1 VPVTD
6 GTGRDAVIAL
16 AAAEREAGGML
27 HTARAVSVAV
37 ERSAVHA
44 ASRWARGILTWLST
58 RARRNPPAM
67 LSAVYILLMLTVSVA
82 PQAFTGHDP
91 YALSPKDRLLP
102 PSTSHLFGTDEV
114 GRDIYA
120 RVIHGT
126 RLTLTLALF
135 VVALSLALGSVV
147 GSLSGIAPRWVD
159 ELIMRTTDIFLAFPQ
174 FVMAMAIVSVLSRS
188 MLNAMF
194 ALAFIWWA
202 QYARIVRAQVL
213 IVKEEQFVEAATALG
228 KTRLAVLVQ
237 EIYPNC
243 FGPVVVRATLDV
255 SYAVLILS
263 GLSFIGLGAEPPT
276 AEWGAILTRSRDY
289 LLGYWWY
296 PTFPGLAIFLTSMA
310 FNFLGDAFRDVLDP
324 RARKLV

>member
-1 VPVTD
+1 MVEPPPGDVA
-6 GTGRDAVIAL
+6 AVATPASR
-16 AAAEREAGGML
+16 AAAVGTPR
-27 HTARAVSVAV
+27 HD
-37 ERSAVHA
+37 
-44 ASRWARGILTWLST
+44 
-58 RARRNPPAM
+58 RARRGAAWLLKRVRRNAPA
-67 LSAVYILLMLTVSVA
+67 LVSAVYVVLMLAVSIA
-82 PQAFTGHDP
+82 PGLFTGHDP
-91 YALSPKDRLLP
+91 YRLSPRDRLQA
-102 PSTSHLFGTDEV
+102 PSAAHLFGTDEV

-120 RVIHGT
+120 RVVHGT

-174 FVMAMAIVSVLSRS
+174 FVMAMAIVSVLTRS
-188 MLNAMF
+188 MLNAML

-213 IVKEEQFVEAATALG
+213 VVKEEQFVEASRALG
-228 KTRLAVLVQ
+228 KSRLAILVR

-255 SYAVLILS
+255 SYAILILS

-289 LLGYWWY
+289 LVGYWWY

-324 RARKLV
+324 RSKRYV

>member
-1 VPVTD
+1 MLAWLL
-6 GTGRDAVIAL
+6 RRFRRNAVAVL
-16 AAAEREAGGML
+16 SAAYVILML
-27 HTARAVSVAV
+27 AVSGAP
-37 ERSAVHA
+37 HWF
-44 ASRWARGILTWLST
+44 AS
-58 RARRNPPAM
+58 
-67 LSAVYILLMLTVSVA
+67 
-82 PQAFTGHDP
+82 HDP
-91 YALSPKDRLLP
+91 YRLSPRDRLQA
-102 PSTSHLFGTDEV
+102 PSATHVFGTDEV

-120 RVIHGT
+120 RVVHGT

-135 VVALSLALGSVV
+135 VVALSLAIGSVV

-159 ELIMRTTDIFLAFPQ
+159 ELVMRTADIFLAFPQ

-188 MLNAMF
+188 MLNAML

-213 IVKEEQFVEAATALG
+213 TVKEEAFVEASRALG
-228 KTRLAVLVQ
+228 KGPLAILVR

-255 SYAVLILS
+255 SYAILILS

-289 LLGYWWY
+289 LIGYWWY
-296 PTFPGLAIFLTSMA
+296 PTFPGLAIFVTSMA

-324 RARKLV
+324 RAKRYV